1 MVVTFFIEV
10 IMVASTFKEALTV
23 AVCFFILTLKVANFF
38 KEALMVCEFVNLGCS
53 N

>member
-1 MVVTFFIEV
+1 MAFFIEV
-10 IMVASTFKEALTV
+10 IMVAFTFKEALTV
-23 AVCFFILTLKVANFF
+23 AVCFFILTLKVDNFF